1 MKKVHVT
8 AAVIEKE
15 NKILCVQ
22 RNSNK
27 FDYISYKWEFPGGK
41 VEDNEQLEET
51 IKREIWEELN
61 LQINVKAF
69 LIRVEHEYPDFIL
82 TMDTFKCEIVGGEL
96 KLNEHVSFKWL
107 ERDEL
112 SQLDWAAADLP
123 IVENLKF
130 KA

>member
-27 FDYISYKWEFPGGK
+27 FEYISYKWEFPGGK
-41 VEDNEQLEET
+41 VESNEQLEET

-61 LQINVKAF
+61 LNIEVK
-69 LIRVEHEYPDFIL
+69 
-82 TMDTFKCEIVGGEL
+82 TFEIVGGEL

>member
-8 AAVIEKE
+8 AAVIEND

-27 FDYISYKWEFPGGK
+27 FEYISYKWEFPGGK

-51 IKREIWEELN
+51 IKREIMEELN
-61 LQINVKAF
+61 LNVSISGF

-82 TMDTFKCEIVGGEL
+82 TMDTFKCKIVGGEL

-107 ERDEL
+107 ETEEL

-123 IVENLKF
+123 IVEKLK
-130 KA
+130 K

>member
-8 AAVIEKE
+8 AAVIEND
-15 NKILCVQ
+15 NKVLCVQ
-22 RNSNK
+22 RNLNR
-27 FDYISYKWEFPGGK
+27 FEYISYKWEFPGGK

-51 IKREIWEELN
+51 IKREIMEELN
-61 LQINVKAF
+61 LNVSISGF

-82 TMDTFKCEIVGGEL
+82 TMDTFKCKIVGGEL

-107 ERDEL
+107 ETEEL

-123 IVENLKF
+123 IVEKLKN
-130 KA
+130 KS